1 MKNRK
6 SLQDNGC
13 LPSPA
18 LVISPAFFLTA
29 AIFCLLQNLQP
40 ASPHSVFPLKVRLA
54 LISILSGWYGIQFHK
69 FIVLVIF
76 FFFVPYLWTWMNKG
90 NIPFKRRKGTKMTHI
105 YLLPASPV
113 RSVLVKMCNPP
124 NPPKSLVSQTA
135 LEGSH
140 CDCENDWDL
149 INYPP
154 WLM

>member
-1 MKNRK
+1 MGVCPR
-6 SLQDNGC
+6 
-13 LPSPA
+13 LPLSFLFFFFYCCCFLFIA
-18 LVISPAFFLTA
+18 KTATCISPL
-29 AIFCLLQNLQP
+29 CVPSQS
-40 ASPHSVFPLKVRLA
+40 ASGIDINIVWVIWNS
-54 LISILSGWYGIQFHK
+54 ISQVYCSGN
-69 FIVLVIF
+69 

-113 RSVLVKMCNPP
+113 SSVLVKMCKPP
-124 NPPKSLVSQTA
+124 PKKSLVSQTA